1 MSNLNVGL
9 IRQKLKFFESC
20 LSEGLIPKGL
30 RGTFN
35 LALDVNDEEFVNK
48 AQKIM
53 DDKASRLMDLA
64 YEQIFKKEESFSPSC
79 FVTMVEG
86 GI

>member
-1 MSNLNVGL
+1 MGL

-64 YEQIFKKEESFSPSC
+64 YEQIFKKEEAFFHSC
-79 FVTMVEG
+79 FVTMPE
-86 GI
+86 